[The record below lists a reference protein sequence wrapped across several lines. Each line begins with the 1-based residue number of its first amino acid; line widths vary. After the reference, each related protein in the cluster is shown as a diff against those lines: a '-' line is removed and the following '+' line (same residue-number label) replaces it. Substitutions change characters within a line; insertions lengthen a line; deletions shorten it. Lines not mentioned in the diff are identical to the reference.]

1 MNKIA
6 LVLLVVVMSLG
17 MASCNQM
24 GMSQWTKEITSGTT
38 GLNRHTEVRNSF
50 TDRVVFE
57 FDGVAYI
64 SDAAAPGDI
73 TLITVLPGGEKKKVD
88 FIGQSVYL
96 FSIEK

>member
-1 MNKIA
+1 MKKFA
-6 LVLLVVVMSLG
+6 LILLLVVPLLL
-17 MASCNQM
+17 ASCNQM
-24 GMSQWTKEITSGTT
+24 GMSQWSKEITSGTT
-38 GLNRHTEVRNSF
+38 GLNRHTEIRNSF

-64 SDAAAPGDI
+64 SDTSTPGDI

-88 FIGQSVYL
+88 FLGQSVYL